1 MGNRFIQ
8 QNKRIK
14 KCMATYNKF
23 VKRIEVSSGLWLVKR
38 HDGGM
43 QEDSQSQH
51 NLVDSIET
59 ENTNL

>member
-1 MGNRFIQ
+1 
-8 QNKRIK
+8 
-14 KCMATYNKF
+14 MATYNKF